1 MKKNW
6 IKTKK
11 LVKEKQVKTIA
22 EQSPP
27 FNLILWKQMLI
38 NKLKYT
44 VFVISWQFRLHY
56 VLNYKLL
63 STLID

>member
-27 FNLILWKQMLI
+27 FNLIVWKQMLI
-38 NKLKYT
+38 NKLEYT
-44 VFVISWQFRLHY
+44 AFVFHGSLDCIMYLTI
-56 VLNYKLL
+56 NYYQLW
-63 STLID
+63 